1 MRIYSYF
8 FITLFLIATTGCS
21 LLGSMED
28 SMEEVLGINELT
40 ENNAFVDGQEQISKG
55 NYEVGLRLLE
65 QATHEEPDNRKF
77 RIIYMRQTDTVIGKL
92 LSAADGMR
100 LTGNL
105 DYSEQQYN
113 RILDIAPQNQRA
125 KEGLEAL
132 NMERMHIEKIEYAQ
146 ALLDRN
152 DLIRAEKIVREV
164 LQEDPMQKNARE
176 LIKQINAQMVYSEN
190 TSLTLREAFKKP
202 LTIEFKDIDIGS
214 VFKVMSQTVGINFVF
229 DKDMKKDAKVNI
241 FVQDNSMEDILKLL
255 TVTNHLAYK
264 TLNSNT
270 LLIYPDTPT
279 KKKEYQEL
287 VVRSFYIAHTEVKQ
301 MVAMV
306 RGLVKAKD
314 IYVNEKLNLFIMRGT
329 KEEVSLVARLVALN
343 DLPQPEVMLEVEIIE
358 VNRDSEILVG
368 PELPQSITYSGVA
381 AAASTVIAPGLVPLS
396 AIGFGLK
403 HWNIANKTIIDFKKT
418 LSEGDLLANPRI
430 RVRNRETA
438 KILIGEK
445 VPIVTSNVTGTAATV
460 TQNVEYIDVG
470 LKLDVTPVISLQNE
484 VAIKISFEVS
494 TIVSFVPTATSRVPQ
509 VGTRTVDTLLSLKD
523 GETEVLAGLINEEE
537 TRSFSGIVGLIDLP
551 ILGKLFTSQNLLDNK
566 TEIILLITPRII
578 RNITQHTKQANEIH
592 FGTANSAGRL
602 PIKIGK
608 TAEQS
613 VSLSSNNGSSGKRST
628 SNLTASPDRAQVK
641 PNLASR
647 PELTKPRLLLA
658 APKNI
663 ALDQEF
669 SIRASLVGAKSSVAG
684 EFELNFDTSML
695 ELVGTDEE
703 SGSTHRLKL
712 GKGGSGRTQL
722 VRFKAIP
729 SSSGT
734 TEITVNNISAEDK
747 DSGESIEIGLPK
759 ATTINIQ

>member
-1 MRIYSYF
+1 MRICSYF

-21 LLGSMED
+21 LTGSMK
-28 SMEEVLGINELT
+28 EVLGINELT
-40 ENNAFVDGQEQISKG
+40 RSNAFIDGQEQISKG

-77 RIIYMRQTDTVIGKL
+77 RIIYLRQTETVIGNL

-132 NMERMHIEKIEYAQ
+132 SLERMHIEKIEYAQ

-164 LQEDPMQKNARE
+164 LQKNPMQKNARE

-287 VVRSFYIAHTEVKQ
+287 IVRSFYIAHTEVKQ

-329 KEEVSLVARLVALN
+329 TEEVSLVARLVALN

-368 PELPQSITYSGVA
+368 PDLPQSITYSGVA
-381 AAASTVIAPGLVPLS
+381 AAAGAAAFPGLVPLS

-403 HWNIANKTIIDFKKT
+403 HWNIDNQTIIDFKKT
-418 LSEGDLLANPRI
+418 LAHGDLLANPRI
-430 RVRNRETA
+430 RVRNREVA
-438 KILIGEK
+438 KILIGER
-445 VPIVTSNVTGTAATV
+445 VPVVTSNVTGTAATV

-470 LKLDVTPVISLQNE
+470 LKLDVQPVISLNNE
-484 VAIKISFEVS
+484 VAIKIAFEVS
-494 TIVSFVPTATSRVPQ
+494 TIVSFIPTGTSRVPQ
-509 VGTRTVDTLLSLKD
+509 VGTRTVETLLSLKD
-523 GETEVLAGLINEEE
+523 GETEVLAGLINEAE
-537 TRSFSGIVGLIDLP
+537 TKSFSGLVGLIDLP
-551 ILGKLFTSQNLLDNK
+551 ILGKLFTSQNLVDNK
-566 TEIILLITPRII
+566 SEIILLITPRII
-578 RNITQHTKQANEIH
+578 RNITHHTKQANEIH

-613 VSLSSNNGSSGKRST
+613 VALSSNNGSSGKRST
-628 SNLTASPDRAQVK
+628 SPNRAQVK

-658 APKNI
+658 VPKNI
-663 ALDQEF
+663 ALVQEF

-684 EFELNFDTSML
+684 EFELNFDTNML
-695 ELVGTDEE
+695 QLVGTDEE

-712 GKGGSGRTQL
+712 GKGSSGRTQL

>member
-1 MRIYSYF
+1 
-8 FITLFLIATTGCS
+8 
-21 LLGSMED
+21 
-28 SMEEVLGINELT
+28 
-40 ENNAFVDGQEQISKG
+40 
-55 NYEVGLRLLE
+55 
-65 QATHEEPDNRKF
+65 
-77 RIIYMRQTDTVIGKL
+77 
-92 LSAADGMR
+92 
-100 LTGNL
+100 
-105 DYSEQQYN
+105 
-113 RILDIAPQNQRA
+113 
-125 KEGLEAL
+125 
-132 NMERMHIEKIEYAQ
+132 
-146 ALLDRN
+146 
-152 DLIRAEKIVREV
+152 
-164 LQEDPMQKNARE
+164 
-176 LIKQINAQMVYSEN
+176 
-190 TSLTLREAFKKP
+190 
-202 LTIEFKDIDIGS
+202 
-214 VFKVMSQTVGINFVF
+214 MSQTVGINFVF

-241 FVQDNSMEDILKLL
+241 FVQDSSMEDILKLL

-270 LLIYPDTPT
+270 LLIYPDTST

-287 VVRSFYIAHTEVKQ
+287 IVRSFYIAHTEVKQ

-306 RGLVKAKD
+306 RGLVKSKD

-329 KEEVSLVARLVALN
+329 TEEVSLVARLVALN

-368 PELPQSITYSGVA
+368 PDLPQSITYSGVA
-381 AAASTVIAPGLVPLS
+381 AAAGAAAFPGLVPLS

-403 HWNIANKTIIDFKKT
+403 HWNIDNQTIIDFKKT
-418 LSEGDLLANPRI
+418 LAHGDLLANPRI
-430 RVRNRETA
+430 RVRNREIA
-438 KILIGEK
+438 KILIGQR

-470 LKLDVTPVISLQNE
+470 LKLDVQPVISLNNE

-494 TIVSFVPTATSRVPQ
+494 TIVSFVLTGTSRVPQ

-523 GETEVLAGLINEEE
+523 GETEVLAGLINEAE
-537 TRSFSGIVGLIDLP
+537 TKSFSGLVGLIDLP
-551 ILGKLFTSQNLLDNK
+551 VLGKLFTSQNLVDNK
-566 TEIILLITPRII
+566 SEIILLITPRII

-602 PIKIGK
+602 PIKIGE

-613 VSLSSNNGSSGKRST
+613 VALSSNNGSSGRRST
-628 SNLTASPDRAQVK
+628 SPNRAQVK

-684 EFELNFDTSML
+684 EFELNFDSSML